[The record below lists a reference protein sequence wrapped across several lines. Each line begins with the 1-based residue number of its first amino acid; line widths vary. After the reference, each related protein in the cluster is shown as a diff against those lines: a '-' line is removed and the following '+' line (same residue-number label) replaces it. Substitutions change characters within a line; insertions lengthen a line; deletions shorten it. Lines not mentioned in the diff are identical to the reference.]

1 MDKVGG
7 KRNYGYGKTLSW
19 AGKNALA
26 DRYGDGHYGTRSAH
40 EERWRQFVNFAK
52 QEGIKDARKIDL
64 ELLERYASSLH
75 ERVQGEEIKVA
86 YAQNLLS
93 TVNVVLETL
102 RKDDQLKINP
112 AQWVGNR
119 TQVRTVT
126 PAAIHQEPMLTA
138 VLKLSTQGH
147 ISVCLV
153 AQLARAFGLR
163 FKEASLFNAREA
175 LRQANRHGRINITM
189 GTKGGRGK
197 QVDRWVPVNTH
208 QLELLRAAAN
218 QQGTANNLM
227 PVDKRY
233 SQWRD
238 HAYYLWRVA
247 TEGTGI
253 NGFHDLRAA
262 YACQRYQDLTGCPAP
277 VLGGERVAPKELDT
291 QVRVILSQELGHNR
305 IDVLS
310 AYIGSSR

>member
-7 KRNYGYGKTLSW
+7 KRNYGYGKTLNW

-26 DRYGDGHYGTRSAH
+26 DRYGEGHFGTKAAH
-40 EERWRQFVNFAK
+40 EERWRQFTNFAK
-52 QEGIKDARKIDL
+52 QEGIKDARHIELK
-64 ELLERYASSLH
+64 LLERYASTLN
-75 ERVQGEEIKVA
+75 ERVQSEEVKVA

-93 TVNVVLETL
+93 TVNVVLETF
-102 RKDDQLKINP
+102 RKDNQLRIQP

-119 TQVRTVT
+119 SQVRTII
-126 PAAIHQEPMLTA
+126 PATIQQAPMDTA
-138 VLKLSTQGH
+138 VTKLISQGQN
-147 ISVCLV
+147 SVALI

-163 FKEASLFNAREA
+163 FKEASLFNARRA
-175 LRQANRHGRINITM
+175 VRQGNRHGRINITL

-197 QVDRWVPVNTH
+197 GVSRWVPVNTD
-208 QLELLRAAAN
+208 QLKLLQAAADH
-218 QQGTANNLM
+218 QGTANNLM
-227 PVDKRY
+227 QVDKRY
-233 SQWRD
+233 NQWRD

-262 YACQRYQDLTGCPAP
+262 YACQRYQELTGYPAP
-277 VLGGERVAPKELDT
+277 VLVGGRGAPKELDM
-291 QVRVILSQELGHNR
+291 QARVILSQELGHNR
-305 IDVLS
+305 IDVLA